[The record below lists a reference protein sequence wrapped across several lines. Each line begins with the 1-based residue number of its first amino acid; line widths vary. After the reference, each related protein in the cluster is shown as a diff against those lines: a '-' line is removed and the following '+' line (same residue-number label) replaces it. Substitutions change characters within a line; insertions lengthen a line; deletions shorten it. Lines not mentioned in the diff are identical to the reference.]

1 MSNLSLSSFKREFKK
16 IFNNTPNNY
25 ITDQKIKRAKELLRI
40 TEMPVNE
47 VAFEVG
53 FNDPLYFTGI
63 FKKKIGDSMLLSK

>member
-1 MSNLSLSSFKREFKK
+1 MKVAILYL
-16 IFNNTPNNY
+16 
-25 ITDQKIKRAKELLRI
+25 QKIKRAKELLRI

-53 FNDPLYFTGI
+53 FNDPLYFTRI